1 MDFDLV
7 NGGSV
12 FLLIPNTEAAEA
24 WVANNLPDNPL
35 TLGRGIAVEHRYIG
49 DILHGIQGDGLTFA

>member
-12 FLLIPNTEAAEA
+12 FLLIPNTEAAKA
-24 WVANNLPDNPL
+24 WVDEHLPEHPL
-35 TLGRGIAVEHRYIG
+35 TLGRGIAVEHRYISE
-49 DILHGIQGDGLTFA
+49 IMQGIMADGLSFA

>member
-1 MDFDLV
+1 MDFDIV

-24 WVANNLPDNPL
+24 WVSENIPEDAP
-35 TLGRGIAVEHRYIG
+35 TLGKGIGVEARYLG
-49 DILHGIQGDGLTFA
+49 DILRGIQEDGLTF

>member
-1 MDFDLV
+1 MDFDIV

-24 WVANNLPDNPL
+24 WVAEHIPADAQ
-35 TLGRGIAVEHRYIG
+35 TLGKGIAVEHNYIAE
-49 DILHGIQGDGLTFA
+49 ILHGIRGDGLTFA